1 MGLRKHRL
9 FVYGTLRKGYSLHR
23 VLRRIRARYVGKGR
37 IQGSLY
43 DLGEFPGAV
52 TSSSVRKRI
61 EGEVYELPHPDAQ
74 LKELDRLEEF
84 DSDRPEDSLFVRR
97 MSTVRLASG
106 RRMRAWVY
114 FLPRRPLKG
123 RPIAQGDYALVQ
135 QPRT

>member
-9 FVYGTLRKGYSLHR
+9 FVYGTLRKGYSLNR
-23 VLRRIRARYVGKGR
+23 VLRRMGARYVGKGR

-52 TSSSVRKRI
+52 TSSSMRKRI
-61 EGEVYELPHPDAQ
+61 EGELYELPHADAQ
-74 LKELDRLEEF
+74 LKELDRIEEF
-84 DSDRPEDSLFVRR
+84 DSERPENSLFVRR
-97 MSTVRLASG
+97 ISTVRLANG

-114 FLPRRPLKG
+114 FLPRRPVNA